1 MNGDGVSE
9 LDSVPG
15 ALLGSIPALLL
26 ALLVLTVGWLLA
38 LGLASLVRSLLART
52 TLDNEMAAWVEEEAP
67 PRRVEVAVGRV
78 VFWLIMAG
86 VLVIFLRILGLAH
99 AVQPLRDF
107 LSELLGFLPGLLAA
121 LGVALL
127 AWVVATLLR
136 SLLRFGLERVQF
148 DRRIGGGP
156 TAEVEEATP
165 QAPVGLAASVADA
178 LYWLVFLLFLPA
190 VLSALGLGELLG
202 PVRRMF
208 QAGLGYMPSALSAAL
223 LLGLGWLVAR
233 ISQKLVTNLASAL
246 GLDRLGRAGGPGAAV
261 LGHRPLSGVL
271 GLVVYVLVLVPV
283 LIVSLNALGIETV
296 TEPTTAL
303 LQRFLEAVPRM
314 FAAAL
319 VVVIA
324 YVIGRLVA
332 GLAASLLAAAGFDT
346 FVAGLGLL
354 RPASARAAREG
365 RAGSDAE
372 LGDTTR
378 RRPSEL
384 LGYALLVAM
393 MLFAAIQALTLLEF
407 EMVAAMLSEL
417 SWFLADAGLGLLIF
431 AAGVYFGGLAARAI
445 RSSGAEHARLFSA
458 VAEGA
463 ILILAVALA
472 LRQLGLPED
481 LINLAFGLL
490 LGALAVAGAI
500 AFGFGGRELAAR
512 YLAKWVENLEQKEP

>member
-38 LGLASLVRSLLART
+38 LGLASLVRALLART
-52 TLDNEMAAWVEEEAP
+52 TLDNEMAAWVEEEVP

-78 VFWLIMAG
+78 VFWLTMSG

-136 SLLRFGLERVQF
+136 SLLRFGLERLQF

-156 TAEVEEATP
+156 TAEVEEAAS
-165 QAPVGLAASVADA
+165 QAPGGLTASVADA

-246 GLDRLGRAGGPGAAV
+246 GLDRLGRAGGPGAV
-261 LGHRPLSGVL
+261 LGHRPLSGVV

-296 TEPTTAL
+296 TEPATAL
-303 LQRFLEAVPRM
+303 LQRFLVAVPRM

-346 FVAGLGLL
+346 FVASLGLL

-372 LGDTTR
+372 LGEPTR

-407 EMVAAMLSEL
+407 EMVAAMLGEL

-431 AAGVYFGGLAARAI
+431 AAGVYLGGLAARAI

-512 YLAKWVENLEQKEP
+512 YLAKWVENLEKKEP

>member
-38 LGLASLVRSLLART
+38 LGLASLVRALLART

-78 VFWLIMAG
+78 VFWLTMAG

-136 SLLRFGLERVQF
+136 GLLRFGLERVQF
-148 DRRIGGGP
+148 DRRVGGGP
-156 TAEVEEATP
+156 TAEVEEAAP
-165 QAPVGLAASVADA
+165 QAPGGLTASVADA

-208 QAGLGYMPSALSAAL
+208 QAGLGFMPSALSAAL

-246 GLDRLGRAGGPGAAV
+246 GLDRLGRAGGPGAL
-261 LGHRPLSGVL
+261 LGHRPLSGVV

-283 LIVSLNALGIETV
+283 LIVSLNALGIEAV
-296 TEPTTAL
+296 TEPATAL
-303 LQRFLEAVPRM
+303 LQRFLVAVPRM

-332 GLAASLLAAAGFDT
+332 GLVASLLAAAGFDT

-445 RSSGAEHARLFSA
+445 RSSGAEHATLFSA

-512 YLAKWVENLEQKEP
+512 YLAKWVENLEKKEP